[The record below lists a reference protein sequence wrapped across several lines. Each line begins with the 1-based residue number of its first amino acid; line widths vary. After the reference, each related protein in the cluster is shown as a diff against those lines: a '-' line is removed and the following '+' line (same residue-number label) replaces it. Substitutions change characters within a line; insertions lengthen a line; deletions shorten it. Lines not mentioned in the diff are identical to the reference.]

1 MSYRGEPFD
10 ESYFIGNHSG
20 GYTDFSKESV
30 RAIPRADDIQS
41 YFGTFKK
48 QDKVLVIGCAYGF
61 LVNEL
66 ASRDGG
72 EHEVIGVDI
81 SSYAI
86 GQAETLFPSRTFQN
100 IDFFDHSFSP
110 NQFDLIILE
119 KVIECMPDKA
129 TADLFFVEVAGIL
142 STNGKV
148 YVLTDDTPLFY
159 SIITDPEYQE
169 YIDAGVLFGKSLEI
183 TDVGHL
189 PLSADKRVVIQ

>member
-10 ESYFIGNHSG
+10 ESYFNGNHAG
-20 GYTDFSKESV
+20 GYTDFSKLIF

-41 YFGTFKK
+41 YFGKFEK

-61 LVNEL
+61 LVDEL

-86 GQAETLFPSRTFQN
+86 GEAQKLYPSRTFQN
-100 IDFFDHSFSP
+100 IDFFNHSFTP
-110 NQFDLIILE
+110 DYFNLIILE
-119 KVIECMPDKA
+119 RVIECMPDKI
-129 TADLFFVEVAGIL
+129 TDDFLFDELEDIL
-142 STNGKV
+142 ATNGMI
-148 YVLTDDTPLFY
+148 YILTDDTPVYY
-159 SIITDPEYQE
+159 STKTDPEYQE
-169 YIDAGVLFGKSLEI
+169 YVDSGVMIGKSIEI

-189 PLSADKRVVIQ
+189 PLGADKRVVIQ